1 MSHNSVMPDTDE
13 VTVHEYLTI
22 RRIRQ
27 RHDLERVHPVGEV
40 DLCTAQA
47 LSKALA
53 DADDVPKVLVDL
65 SQVDFLALIGVQ
77 VLRAA
82 GERRA
87 AANQRFVVVAPR
99 PAIQRVLGLTDVA
112 AQLEIYASGSSAL
125 SALS

>member
-1 MSHNSVMPDTDE
+1 MSHNAVVSTADAVSVQ
-13 VTVHEYLTI
+13 EYLTV

-40 DLCTAQA
+40 DLCTAHA
-47 LSKALA
+47 LRDALA
-53 DADDVPKVLVDL
+53 DADHVPKVLVDL
-65 SQVDFLALIGVQ
+65 TQVDFLALIGVQ

-87 AANQRFVVVAPR
+87 AANLRFVVVAPR
-99 PAIQRVLGLTDVA
+99 PAIQRVLGLTDA
-112 AQLEIYASGSSAL
+112 ATQLEIYASGPSAL